1 MNFVTS
7 RKMIRITKFKTK
19 KKIFWLMTQLIWKWF
34 HYKNFC
40 FFRWRKKIPISI
52 SYLKCVT
59 YTYIARACAGLYY
72 IIWFFFFFIWCLERQ
87 PFCIGEKGDPPPLVG
102 NLFFPLGGRF
112 SCHFDCRRERTRPK
126 LSRLPL
132 FKSTPQ

>member
-19 KKIFWLMTQLIWKWF
+19 KKNILIDDPIDLKMISLQKFLFFSLTQKNSNFHFIFEMC
-34 HYKNFC
+34 YV
-40 FFRWRKKIPISI
+40 
-52 SYLKCVT
+52 YL
-59 YTYIARACAGLYY
+59 YSARMRGFILYY
-72 IIWFFFFFIWCLERQ
+72 LIFFFIWCLERQ